1 MVTFGTNHVTFPSY
15 VTVALK
21 DSVSDSSVAA
31 LRHDRRCQGNC
42 SLSPRNA
49 VNCDNND
56 NDDDD
61 IPLAVR
67 DDKARKVGP
76 TFSSFNPCLLIL
88 VIRCNR
94 QHETVSKP
102 KYSLKKQI
110 WTLRF
115 GIQRLRRQVLAF

>member
-1 MVTFGTNHVTFPSY
+1 MESI
-15 VTVALK
+15 
-21 DSVSDSSVAA
+21 
-31 LRHDRRCQGNC
+31 QGGVP
-42 SLSPRNA
+42 LSR
-49 VNCDNND
+49 VNTSPDDDDDDDDDDD

-76 TFSSFNPCLLIL
+76 TFSSFNPCLSIL

-115 GIQRLRRQVLAF
+115 GIQWLRRQVLAF

>member
-1 MVTFGTNHVTFPSY
+1 MGSI
-15 VTVALK
+15 
-21 DSVSDSSVAA
+21 
-31 LRHDRRCQGNC
+31 QGGVP
-42 SLSPRNA
+42 LSR
-49 VNCDNND
+49 VNTSPDDDDDDDNDDDDDDDDDDD

-67 DDKARKVGP
+67 HDKARKVGP
-76 TFSSFNPCLLIL
+76 TFSSFNPCLSIL

-115 GIQRLRRQVLAF
+115 GIQWLRRQVLAF